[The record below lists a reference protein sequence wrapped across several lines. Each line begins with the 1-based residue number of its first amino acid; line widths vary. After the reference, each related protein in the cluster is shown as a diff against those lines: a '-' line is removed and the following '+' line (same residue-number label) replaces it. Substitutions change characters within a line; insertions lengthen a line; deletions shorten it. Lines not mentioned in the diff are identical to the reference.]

1 MSLNDADAQRAIV
14 NRLRRAN
21 GQLAAVITAVEAGA
35 SCRDVVTQLAAV
47 NSALERA
54 GFAIISSAMRECLM
68 DEDGPSDEKVADL
81 EKLFMMIA

>member
-1 MSLNDADAQRAIV
+1 MSLNDTEAQRAIL
-14 NRLRRAN
+14 NRLRRAS
-21 GQLAAVITAVEAGA
+21 GQLGAVIAAVEAGA
-35 SCRDVVTQLAAV
+35 SCREVVTQLSAV

-54 GFAIISSAMRECLM
+54 GFAIISNAMKECLM

>member
-1 MSLNDADAQRAIV
+1 MSTNDADSQRAIV

-21 GQLAAVITAVEAGA
+21 GQLAAVIAAVEAGG

-54 GFAIISSAMRECLM
+54 GFAIISNAMKECLAE
-68 DEDGPSDEKVADL
+68 EDGSSDEKVADL